1 MREITLDEFCEM
13 TGTPAD
19 SWIFGVPE
27 VNHYFLRDDCT
38 GLIYYINSDGDV
50 MRFKR
55 MEEDGEIMSSEAQW
69 ELWNVWEVLDDE
81 REQ

>member
-1 MREITLDEFCEM
+1 
-13 TGTPAD
+13 
-19 SWIFGVPE
+19 
-27 VNHYFLRDDCT
+27 
-38 GLIYYINSDGDV
+38 